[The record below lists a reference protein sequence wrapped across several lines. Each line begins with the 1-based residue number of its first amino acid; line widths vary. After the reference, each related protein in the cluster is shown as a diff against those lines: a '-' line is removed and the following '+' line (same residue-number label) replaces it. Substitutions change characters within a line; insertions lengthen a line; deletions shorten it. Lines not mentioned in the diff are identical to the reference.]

1 MKYLD
6 ILVGPMASGKSTY
19 CNKAAKQGAIIICDD
34 DITMML
40 HGGNY
45 SLYNTEL
52 IPLYK
57 AVENTIIQ
65 MGLALNRNV
74 IIDRPNY
81 SIKMRRRYIGLAHSL
96 DALVTCRMFPDEGSS
111 IQALR
116 RFKRNSRGLSLI
128 QWTEAAMRHANLYEE
143 PHLSE
148 GINQI
153 IYEL

>member
-19 CNKAAKQGAIIICDD
+19 CNQEAKNDAIIVCDD
-34 DITMML
+34 DITNMV
-40 HGGNY
+40 HGSNY
-45 SLYNTEL
+45 SLYTTEL

-57 AVENTIIQ
+57 AIENNIIQ
-65 MGLALNRNV
+65 MGLALNRHV

-96 DALVTCRMFPDEGSS
+96 DAWVTCRIFPDEGSS

-116 RFKRNSRGLSLI
+116 RFKRNPRGLSLQ
-128 QWTEAAMRHANLYEE
+128 QWTEAAIRHADLYEV
-143 PHLSE
+143 PGYNE
-148 GINQI
+148 GIDQI
-153 IYEL
+153 VIQ